1 MGRVRLL
8 PPEVAN
14 QIAAGEV
21 IERPASVVKELV
33 ENALDAGASRIAI
46 RLEGGGAD
54 LIEVADDGC
63 GMDPDDARL
72 ALERHATSKVRD
84 ASDLQAVRSFGF
96 RGEALPSI
104 ASVSRLTLTTSAGGD
119 AGTEVRIEA
128 GALVGAAPAAHPRGT
143 TVRVEGLF
151 HNAPARRKF
160 LRSPGTEATHAVDHL
175 IRLAA
180 AHPAV
185 AFRLQSGG
193 REAFLWPAAA
203 GLRERA
209 AQILGAAEAA
219 RLLDVDRSEGRPRV
233 RGLVSAPSL
242 TRASTRDARLFVND
256 RPVRDRRLL
265 HALQEGAATVVPR
278 GRSPVAFLFLEV
290 PVEEVDVN
298 VHPAKSEVRF
308 ARPGAMHDLVL
319 RAVRETLASQ
329 RPFTAIGE
337 SVFRA
342 DAPAGSA
349 GDVIPFAGE
358 PGPDPADATGF
369 LPGDAR
375 QATFSVAERP
385 VGEPD
390 PRAAGTFAHAGPPPA
405 PGPAIP
411 LDRLTPLAQFRD
423 TYILASAPDGLVIVD
438 QHAAH
443 ERVLYERLLADAE
456 SHRLERQR
464 LLFPLLLEVS
474 PAERQALEQERDLFE
489 ALGFTL
495 AGFGPA
501 TLRVEEIPGILQA
514 TAAEGLVRELLGD
527 LLDRTPGRA
536 AGDLRHRIAA
546 TSACH
551 AAVRAHEPLAAP
563 ALDRLVRDLL
573 EARSPMTCPHGRPTI
588 LRLPIERLER
598 EFRRR

>member
-1 MGRVRLL
+1 MGVIRLL

-33 ENALDAGASRIAI
+33 ENALDAGAARIAI
-46 RLEGGGAD
+46 RIEGGGAD

-63 GMDPDDARL
+63 GMEAEDARL

-119 AGTEVRIEA
+119 EGTEVRIEA
-128 GALVGAAPAAHPRGT
+128 GRLASHGPAAHPRGT

-160 LRSPGTEATHAVDHL
+160 LRSPGTEASHAIDHL

-185 AFRLQSGG
+185 AFRLTSGG
-193 REAFLWPAAA
+193 RETFLWPAAA

-209 AQILGAAEAA
+209 AQIVGPSEAA
-219 RLLDVDRSEGRPRV
+219 ALLEVDRSEGRPRV

-308 ARPGAMHDLVL
+308 ARPGAMHDLLL
-319 RAVRETLASQ
+319 RAVREALTSS
-329 RPFTAIGE
+329 RPFATLGARGLDGVATGAAGGTPGVAE
-337 SVFRA
+337 PAAGFTVRA
-342 DAPAGSA
+342 DGDGAPRR
-349 GDVIPFAGE
+349 D
-358 PGPDPADATGF
+358 DPTGA
-369 LPGDAR
+369 LPH
-375 QATFSVAERP
+375 
-385 VGEPD
+385 
-390 PRAAGTFAHAGPPPA
+390 RASMPQPE
-405 PGPAIP
+405 AIP

-456 SHRLERQR
+456 ARRLERQR

-474 PAERQALEQERDLFE
+474 PAERQALEEARDLFE
-489 ALGFTL
+489 DLGFTL
-495 AGFGPA
+495 AGFGPG
-501 TLRVEEIPGILQA
+501 TLRVEEIPGMLKA
-514 TAAEGLVRELLGD
+514 TAAEGLLRELLGD
-527 LLDRTPGRA
+527 LLERTQGSA

-551 AAVRAHEPLAAP
+551 AAVRAHEALPGP